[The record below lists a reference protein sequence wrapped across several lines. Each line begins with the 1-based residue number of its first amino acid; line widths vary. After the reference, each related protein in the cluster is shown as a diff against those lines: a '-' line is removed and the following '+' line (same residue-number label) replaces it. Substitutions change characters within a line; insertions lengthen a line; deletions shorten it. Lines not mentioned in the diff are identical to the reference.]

1 MIFNIKLLIAITFMF
16 SVFAILFSVNQSL
29 AKVELNQNYSQTVEE
44 KYKQLKK
51 TKPQKALEKAVRKL
65 KVPGAVVYIS
75 GPQETWIG
83 ASGFSN
89 LESKIPMKP
98 NDQFGLAS
106 VSKTYVAVAVLQLVE
121 QGKLNLDK
129 AISNYLP
136 ENISTNIPYSNQIT
150 LRQLL
155 NHTSGVVNYYD
166 RKFNELTKNRSRYQY
181 WTATEAIKLIYKRQ
195 PNIQPGKEHE
205 YSDSNYILLEII
217 VEQITG
223 KSLAEVI
230 RKQILNPLGLKSTYT
245 EIREPNLKPIVTGYS
260 RRNKN
265 AILDSHKYLNEGNGL
280 GDGGLIANASDTAK
294 FLNALL
300 AEKTLLSPQMLKE
313 MLNFV
318 PVEKDNDYGLGIANF
333 QTRFGKAIGHSGW
346 SYGFVSLMLYFPD
359 RDITAVVLVNEHQNV
374 TQKILQRVLK
384 SYL

>member
-260 RRNKN
+260 CRNKN